1 MLIPTYHTK
10 RIIMSN
16 IAIFQKHLGQAF
28 NHSSHNLA
36 TNIQDI
42 NIAISTLQTL
52 NIRLKKC
59 QTLLQNNQ
67 VQDFLALAKSCTFM
81 DKELF
86 DTPISIS
93 LFGETQIITVQNL
106 SHLYQTQPQSTLTY
120 IQDLQSHIAQTLEW
134 IGNNI
139 DIQTPTPQKPLTS
152 AQDYQNSFIKA

>member
-1 MLIPTYHTK
+1 
-10 RIIMSN
+10 MSN

-67 VQDFLALAKSCTFM
+67 VQDFLSITKSCTFM

-93 LFGETQIITVQNL
+93 LFGETQTIIVQNL
-106 SHLYQTQPQSTLTY
+106 SHLYQTQPQSTLAY
-120 IQDLQSHIAQTLEW
+120 IQELQSHITQTIEW

-152 AQDYQNSFIKA
+152 TQDCQNSFIKA